1 MMNDSRYI
9 LDDLLRQWHAHC
21 KGYSPIPVAG
31 ADPMFR
37 NAKAGRGYDTTAEII
52 EDELHGSTM
61 ETIDFQV
68 DQMQDP
74 HRAAIYELARN
85 LWTEQSVWK
94 HPRLEKLDALER
106 ATVVAQARNQLTS
119 RLMQAGV
126 M

>member
-9 LDDLLRQWHAHC
+9 LDDLLRQWHSYC
-21 KGYSPIPVAG
+21 KGYSPIPTCG

-37 NAKAGRGYDTTAEII
+37 NVRSRSGYDTADDII
-52 EDELHGSTM
+52 EGGLHGSTM
-61 ETIDFQV
+61 EAIDFQV

-74 HRAAIYELARN
+74 HRSAIHELARN
-85 LWTEQSVWK
+85 LWAGASVWK
-94 HPRLEKLDALER
+94 HPRLSEMDALER
-106 ATVVAQARNQLTS
+106 GTVVAEARNQLTR